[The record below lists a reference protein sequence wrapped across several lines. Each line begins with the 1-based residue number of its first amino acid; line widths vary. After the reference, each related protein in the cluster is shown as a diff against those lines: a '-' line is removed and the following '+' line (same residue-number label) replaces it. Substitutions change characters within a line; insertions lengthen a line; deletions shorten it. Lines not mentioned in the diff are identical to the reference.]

1 MSFQGADV
9 DGLDRTANRCMEG
22 ADFADTVAKALEIL
36 VAALEAMS
44 WTGFAAALAAYLKAV
59 VIPWVKYI
67 AKCLR
72 IFGGLLQL
80 ASRKQKDASEDSPQ
94 VVIPATAW
102 NPPPAPTA
110 VNVAPPMLTCPDP
123 AIHRTDAGTGA
134 QTGGGSAVAPTPT
147 IGGTA
152 TGGTG
157 GGGGSATAPTP
168 SIGRTDPG
176 STSVTGGGTVTTV
189 TGIGPDGK
197 LWTTTSIGG
206 SSPRVASPT
215 AIPTA
220 SSALPPSGG
229 LGGGSATATPDIAI
243 DDCFGTSGLG
253 SGSSGSGLGTGSGGG
268 SAAGPGGGSGS
279 GGPSSGSLGSGGGTG
294 SSGSTDSPIG
304 SGDPAVHSSPLQS
317 RPAAALP
324 TGGVGT
330 STVTAA
336 APVADGGAAPA
347 MLAAPL
353 GLAGVGTAALAAL
366 RARAVRDSDEEG
378 DDAI

>member
-72 IFGGLLQL
+72 IFGGILQL

-134 QTGGGSAVAPTPT
+134 ETGGGSAVAPTPT
-147 IGGTA
+147 IGSTA

-157 GGGGSATAPTP
+157 TGGGTATAPTP

-206 SSPRVASPT
+206 SPSATSPQVASPT
-215 AIPTA
+215 TIPTA
-220 SSALPPSGG
+220 SPGLSTPVTSGG
-229 LGGGSATATPDIAI
+229 
-243 DDCFGTSGLG
+243 GT
-253 SGSSGSGLGTGSGGG
+253 SGGG
-268 SAAGPGGGSGS
+268 SAGS
-279 GGPSSGSLGSGGGTG
+279 GGPTVGSLGSGGSLGSTGSGGSLGSGGAGSSAGTG
-294 SSGSTDSPIG
+294 TEPSPA
-304 SGDPAVHSSPLQS
+304 GDPAVHSTPLQS

-330 STVTAA
+330 GSVAA
-336 APVADGGAAPA
+336 ATPVADGGAAPA

-366 RARAVRDSDEEG
+366 RAKAVRDSDEEEG